1 MQTANRK
8 PQTVKSAIH
17 YLFRFSLFSIIGL
30 SLSCSKDLS
39 HPVDPILRTTV
50 DKFEDFNPEYSEIR
64 TRVESFKEQSR
75 TLLENSFKSTEFNGE
90 DVPIAEALWTL
101 EAAINEYYHFPVS
114 EFSSELL
121 DTLHFNVMNVP
132 NPSSS
137 HFDSI
142 LVSGAD
148 LSSMYFSLISQIDGL
163 LRINAELMFSD
174 IKYVAHNTS
183 STQFSIVLFTG
194 YSGTFSLTPDA
205 VNATDNWKAGN
216 GLGKCN
222 GTQIGRDAAD
232 RLSQIA
238 NWNIKYGFVQNYYG
252 TYWNNQPAY
261 FTGVVTKWEGT
272 DYAYTLSDKLLGR
285 NNDVAGA
292 IQGLCGLTKPVDF
305 CVVHDDMDLY
315 YSEIMTIIGQAQP
328 TSPFLDAI
336 YVKIIDD
343 AYYCPLAPQPVEVS
357 HRSLYIQYGIPVF
370 IE

>member
-1 MQTANRK
+1 
-8 PQTVKSAIH
+8 
-17 YLFRFSLFSIIGL
+17 L

-148 LSSMYFSLISQIDGL
+148 LSNMYFSLISQIDGL

-174 IKYVAHNTS
+174 LKYVAHNTT

-194 YSGTFSLTPDA
+194 YPGTFSLTPDA
-205 VNATDNWKAGN
+205 VNATDNWKVGN

-252 TYWNNQPAY
+252 TYWNNQPCY
-261 FTGVVTKWEGT
+261 FTSVVVKWSGT
-272 DYAYTLSDKLLGR
+272 DFPLSFLNPLLGWP
-285 NNDVAGA
+285 NDVAGA
-292 IQGLCGLTKPVDF
+292 NLSPCSGFEKDVED
-305 CVVHDDMDLY
+305 CVNAIDMQLY
-315 YSEIMTIIGQAQP
+315 YQSIMSVVGSVQP
-328 TSPFLDAI
+328 PARDAIALSFRDDLPSLCNINTPPFLTT
-336 YVKIIDD
+336 K
-343 AYYCPLAPQPVEVS
+343 
-357 HRSLYIQYGIPVF
+357 HRIRWIQYGIPVF
-370 IE
+370 QE

>member
-1 MQTANRK
+1 M
-8 PQTVKSAIH
+8 
-17 YLFRFSLFSIIGL
+17 

-148 LSSMYFSLISQIDGL
+148 LSNMYFSLISQIDGL

-174 IKYVAHNTS
+174 IKYVAHNTT
-183 STQFSIVLFTG
+183 STQFTIVLFTG
-194 YSGTFSLTPDA
+194 YPGTFSLTPDA
-205 VNATDNWKAGN
+205 VNATDNWNAGN

-261 FTGVVTKWEGT
+261 FTGVVTKFESQ
-272 DYAYTLSDKLLGR
+272 DYPFGLSDKLFGR
-285 NNDVAGA
+285 ENDVVGA
-292 IQGLCGLTKPVDF
+292 SFNVCFGTEKPIDF
-305 CVVHDDMDLY
+305 CIGHDDMELY
-315 YSEIMTIIGQAQP
+315 YQEIWPIIGAVQP
-328 TSPFLDAI
+328 YFKDAI
-336 YVKIIDD
+336 YIKIIDD
-343 AYYCPLAPQPVEVS
+343 PRYCPNALQPVQVR
-357 HRSLYIQYGIPVF
+357 HKTLYIQYGIPVF